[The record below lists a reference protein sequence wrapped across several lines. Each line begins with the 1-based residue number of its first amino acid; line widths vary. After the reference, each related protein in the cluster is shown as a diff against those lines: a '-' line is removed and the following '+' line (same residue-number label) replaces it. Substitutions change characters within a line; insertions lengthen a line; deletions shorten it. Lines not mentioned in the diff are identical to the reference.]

1 VIRIERSGEGRARV
15 IGGLETT
22 VLQAFL
28 ESAAGGE
35 LTLDLSEV
43 YAAEGSAVRLLAHL
57 PLERCQLVGCPQW
70 LSVWIEGERRRS
82 PESAAASAAAQHR

>member
-15 IGGLETT
+15 IGGLETA

-28 ESAAGGE
+28 DGADGEE

-57 PLERCQLVGCPQW
+57 PLERCRLVGCPQW

-82 PESAAASAAAQHR
+82 FESAAVSTAVQQG